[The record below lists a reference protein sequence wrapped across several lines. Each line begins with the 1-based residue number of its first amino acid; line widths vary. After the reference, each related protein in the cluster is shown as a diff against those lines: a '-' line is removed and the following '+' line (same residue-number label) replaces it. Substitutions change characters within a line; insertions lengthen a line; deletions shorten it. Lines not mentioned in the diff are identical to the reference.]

1 VSDLVYAYADE
12 SIRPGRYLMSVVVVE
27 ADAAGALRRRTR
39 SLLRPGQRR
48 LHFQKE
54 SSLRRKELLGE
65 LVTFDVSVA
74 VFSCRLQRGQ
84 SEPRSRAACL
94 SVIVEHLQGLDR
106 EVVLYIERR
115 EGRGDE
121 DHRTMDRARRRQDV
135 LTYQH
140 LLPSTDPLLWLPDC
154 LVWPVGAG
162 GDWLR
167 RVRPAVE
174 VIREIG

>member
-1 VSDLVYAYADE
+1 VSGLVYAYADE

-27 ADAAGALRRRTR
+27 ADAVGALRRRTR
-39 SLLRPGQRR
+39 SLLLPGQRR

-54 SSLRRKELLGE
+54 SARRRKELLGE
-65 LVTFDVSVA
+65 LVTFDVTVA

-84 SEPRSRAACL
+84 SEPRARAACL
-94 SVIVEHLQGLDR
+94 AAIVEHLQGLDR

-115 EGRGDE
+115 EGRDDE

-154 LVWPVGAG
+154 FVWPVGAG

-174 VIREIG
+174 VVREIG